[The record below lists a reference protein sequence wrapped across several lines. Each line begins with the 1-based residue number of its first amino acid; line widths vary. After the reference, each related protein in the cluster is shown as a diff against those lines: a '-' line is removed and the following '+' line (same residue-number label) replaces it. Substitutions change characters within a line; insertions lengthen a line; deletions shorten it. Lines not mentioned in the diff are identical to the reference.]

1 MIFRYYFILIGL
13 VALSFFFFACGED
26 SGNNAEADS
35 LLETSSCSW
44 QQEVSSDAKSE
55 KYSSSSFVDK
65 TTTNEDGSITDGRD
79 GLTYKTV
86 QIGSQIWMA
95 ENLNFHKNISALC
108 FNNDSQNCDYYG
120 RLYSWAVAMDSAGVF
135 STDGI
140 GCGNECL
147 CEPISPVRG
156 ICPKGW
162 HLPSESE
169 FKTLLNYVGY
179 DVAAKK
185 LKSSERWPNLANG
198 TNNYGFSALPAGEYV
213 LGFKFDNIEKRT
225 FFWIAEEDHGSWG
238 KILEIDYDYDKAL
251 LTRTFKNS
259 AVSIRCLKDTIISSS
274 SFKTTLIKSSSSSLN
289 KNDSS
294 SSGERSS
301 SSIRQSSSSIVTKN
315 SSSSSLKQSS
325 SSMIPSSSSY
335 IKVIEEPS
343 SSSMEDWNWNIPTEA
358 RFNPDIAYDSII
370 DERDQQVY
378 RTVTIGTQTWM
389 AENLN
394 YKGPEAWFNAQS
406 WCYDD
411 VKENC
416 KVTGRLYDWSSNITY
431 CPAGWHLPTEDEWRS
446 LMQFVSDSVYVRDSK
461 YIVYSMAES
470 RLKTTSGWLVGNGSD
485 DFGFSMIPAGVSYQY
500 SAKEY
505 FGSVGERTS
514 FWTSTKVRSGDSWG
528 PACWSFGGAED
539 VVKSVSATNCGG
551 SIGIGK
557 SVRCIKD

>member
-1 MIFRYYFILIGL
+1 
-13 VALSFFFFACGED
+13 
-26 SGNNAEADS
+26 
-35 LLETSSCSW
+35 
-44 QQEVSSDAKSE
+44 
-55 KYSSSSFVDK
+55 
-65 TTTNEDGSITDGRD
+65 
-79 GLTYKTV
+79 
-86 QIGSQIWMA
+86 
-95 ENLNFHKNISALC
+95 
-108 FNNDSQNCDYYG
+108 
-120 RLYSWAVAMDSAGVF
+120 MDSAGVF

-238 KILEIDYDYDKAL
+238 KILEIDYDYDNAL

-528 PACWSFGGAED
+528 LACWSFGGAED